1 MITIAKILIANNG
14 IAAVKEIRSIRK
26 WSYETFGDEWSIQF
40 TVMAT
45 SKDLKINADQYIEV
59 PNNYIY
65 LMGHASENPKLP
77 ESLAQSKHKMVF
89 IGPLSSA
96 MRSLGDKISSII
108 VAQSANFPTM
118 DWSEACIKDVD
129 DGLNKANA
137 IRIKASEGG
146 RGKGIR
152 KVENPDNFK
161 QPFAQVQGEVHGSPI
176 FIMRLARDARHLE
189 VQIIEEAPVTIAK
202 QETFESM
209 ENTAV
214 RLAKLVGYV
223 SAGTVEH
230 PTTEMVSGV
239 NYLLLNY
246 KSLCLFKP
254 APKGHQHE
262 CLEYFSV
269 NSAGGLHEFADSQFG
284 YISLWGESSTISKEY
299 DRTLEPRWNISS
311 KLIETQAFEDNSF
324 TTGQR
329 VGIHYKFTAI
339 RSAPDSFTLYLNGSR
354 VQVSV
359 RWWVIKNDPTQLRS
373 LSPGKLVRCLVESGD
388 HVKRGDAYAE
398 IEVNN
403 AIVQFIKQQNSTFE
417 SGDIIGVL
425 TLDDPNS
432 HYGDDGYDYRTPSY
446 DSLKAL
452 IDTRVAVFV
461 VLPNFFYHHDS
472 WINSATTYSP
482 TGSGMRRSSSISD
495 LSYLVPKT
503 KNEPFCVGAMISCT
517 LNEEIERNIP
527 RILKLF
533 PKIQTVK
540 GWKSQDPLDRNNINN
555 VLNIALRLEDD
566 AIEDEALKKQHKPL
580 IQRHSYELREHGIRR
595 ITI

>member
-1 MITIAKILIANNG
+1 NNG

-118 DWSEACIKDVD
+118 DWSGHVIISESVYEEACIKDVD

-189 VQIIEEAPVTIAK
+189 VQVLADKYGMRSSYLEEIAPVTIAK

-246 KSLCLFKP
+246 KSLCGNPDAGFKP
-254 APKGHQHE
+254 SSGMVHE
-262 CLEYFSV
+262 HYFR
-269 NSAGGLHEFADSQFG
+269 
-284 YISLWGESSTISKEY
+284 SSTNV
-299 DRTLEPRWNISS
+299 WNISRS
-311 KLIETQAFEDNSF
+311 ILPVAFMSLLILNLVTFRYGENHQQSRKNMIVVLKELSIRRDFRTTFYNG
-324 TTGQR
+324 TTGWLD
-329 VGIHYKFTAI
+329 VLISDENLTVEKPDKMLSVICGIHYKFTAI

-398 IEVNN
+398 IEVSFT
-403 AIVQFIKQQNSTFE
+403 IFI
-417 SGDIIGVL
+417 
-425 TLDDPNS
+425 
-432 HYGDDGYDYRTPSY
+432 
-446 DSLKAL
+446 DS
-452 IDTRVAVFV
+452 
-461 VLPNFFYHHDS
+461 
-472 WINSATTYSP
+472 
-482 TGSGMRRSSSISD
+482 
-495 LSYLVPKT
+495 
-503 KNEPFCVGAMISCT
+503 
-517 LNEEIERNIP
+517 
-527 RILKLF
+527 
-533 PKIQTVK
+533 
-540 GWKSQDPLDRNNINN
+540 
-555 VLNIALRLEDD
+555 
-566 AIEDEALKKQHKPL
+566 
-580 IQRHSYELREHGIRR
+580 
-595 ITI
+595 